1 MCVRLNVGRIV
12 FEIIKIFCYRC
23 KLSTAFFATFQNL
36 CQCEFVLQTRLSGLW
51 QGKDA
56 TAVVLAINVP
66 FFAKL
71 NGAQIAVAF
80 FEVGCEI
87 RDIVF

>member
-1 MCVRLNVGRIV
+1 MCLGSIVALYYHCECLHRFGLLPIGTLTTWYYYAKTRI
-12 FEIIKIFCYRC
+12 
-23 KLSTAFFATFQNL
+23 A
-36 CQCEFVLQTRLSGLW
+36 FVLRLFLSGLW

-80 FEVGCEI
+80 FEVGCKI
-87 RDIVF
+87 RDTVF